1 MSNRDRTTDRRE
13 CGGDVAA
20 YALGALDAAEV
31 EAFRRHLQ
39 TCSVCQE
46 ELTAFEHVVDEL
58 PLAAT
63 PHKAPSAIRRR
74 VLREVKADARAA
86 AGSARRARRPSW
98 RMPRPALALGVT
110 VLVAA
115 AVVAAVV
122 NNSSSGPSARVLT
135 GQVVGTGSAQLRVV
149 PGRASL
155 VVHHFAQPPA
165 GKIYQVWLVHG
176 KNAPS
181 PTMALF
187 SPTSAGNGVVG
198 VPGNL
203 EGVSAVLVTPEPMGG
218 SQHPTHA
225 PVISVSLQ

>member
-1 MSNRDRTTDRRE
+1 MSNRDRTTDHRE

-31 EAFRRHLQ
+31 DAFRRHLQ

-46 ELTAFEHVVDEL
+46 GLTAVQHVVDEL

-86 AGSARRARRPSW
+86 AGSARRARRPRW
-98 RMPRPALALGVT
+98 RMPRPALAVGVS

-122 NNSSSGPSARVLT
+122 SNSSSGPSARVIT
-135 GQVVGTGSAQLRVV
+135 GQVIGPGTAQLRIAS
-149 PGRASL
+149 GR
-155 VVHHFAQPPA
+155 
-165 GKIYQVWLVHG
+165 
-176 KNAPS
+176 
-181 PTMALF
+181 
-187 SPTSAGNGVVG
+187 
-198 VPGNL
+198 
-203 EGVSAVLVTPEPMGG
+203 
-218 SQHPTHA
+218 
-225 PVISVSLQ
+225 